1 MLALRD
7 YLGSLVCF
15 STAGFCETSLSHYI
29 IDLVRTQHHQ
39 LSFVYKFSTMS
50 VEELN
55 GSELGTKDYWEKA
68 YDREIKNYRN
78 HGDVGEIWFDEDS
91 QLRVINWI
99 MKQDEIED
107 AVRVIDLGC
116 GNGMILI
123 ELAREG
129 YTNLLGVDYSPKAVE
144 LAENIA
150 KDQELNIEYK
160 VADLMN
166 VEACKEL
173 GTFGIV
179 HDKGTYDAISLCP
192 DNPKE
197 KRSLYIETVRNM
209 MDAESLFIITSCNWT
224 EEELITSFE
233 GKFVKKCAI
242 PTPSF
247 KFGGKV
253 GSVVTSVVFK
263 KL

>member
-1 MLALRD
+1 
-7 YLGSLVCF
+7 
-15 STAGFCETSLSHYI
+15 
-29 IDLVRTQHHQ
+29 
-39 LSFVYKFSTMS
+39 MS

-55 GSELGTKDYWEKA
+55 GSELGTKEYWEQA
-68 YDREIKNYRN
+68 YEREIKNYRN

-91 QLRVINWI
+91 QIRVINWI
-99 MKQDEIED
+99 MKRDDIED
-107 AVRVIDLGC
+107 DERIIDLGC
-116 GNGMILI
+116 GNGMLLI

-144 LAENIA
+144 LAQSIA
-150 KDQELNIEYK
+150 KDQDLKIDYK

-166 VEACKEL
+166 VESCKDL
-173 GTFGIV
+173 GQFGVV

-197 KRSLYIETVRNM
+197 KRELYMESVRNIM
-209 MDAESLFIITSCNWT
+209 TEESMFIITSCNWT
-224 EEELITSFE
+224 EDELINSFL
-233 GKFVKKCAI
+233 GKFEKMCSI

-263 KL
+263 KI

>member
-1 MLALRD
+1 MATLFTAV
-7 YLGSLVCF
+7 YLNRNS
-15 STAGFCETSLSHYI
+15 I
-29 IDLVRTQHHQ
+29 N
-39 LSFVYKFSTMS
+39 MS

-55 GSELGTKDYWEKA
+55 GSELGTKEYWEQA
-68 YDREIKNYRN
+68 YEREIDNYRN

-91 QLRVINWI
+91 QIRVINWI
-99 MKQDEIED
+99 MKQDDIED
-107 AVRVIDLGC
+107 DVRIIDLGC
-116 GNGMILI
+116 GNGMLLI

-129 YTNLLGVDYSPKAVE
+129 YTNLVGVDYSPKAVE

-150 KDQELNIEYK
+150 KDQDLKIVYK

-166 VEACKEL
+166 VESCKEL
-173 GTFGIV
+173 GNFGIV

-192 DNPKE
+192 DKPKE
-197 KRSLYIETVRNM
+197 KRELYMESVRNM
-209 MDAESLFIITSCNWT
+209 MEEESIFIITSCNWT
-224 EEELITSFE
+224 EDELISSFE
-233 GKFVKKCAI
+233 GKFKKVCSI

-263 KL
+263 KA

>member
-1 MLALRD
+1 
-7 YLGSLVCF
+7 
-15 STAGFCETSLSHYI
+15 
-29 IDLVRTQHHQ
+29 
-39 LSFVYKFSTMS
+39 MS

-68 YDREIKNYRN
+68 YEREIKNYKS

-91 QLRVINWI
+91 QIRVINWI
-99 MKQDEIED
+99 MKQDDIPD
-107 AVRVIDLGC
+107 DVRVIDLGC
-116 GNGMILI
+116 GNGMLLI

-144 LAENIA
+144 LAKNIA
-150 KDQELNIEYK
+150 TDQELTIDYQ

-166 VEACKEL
+166 VESCKTL

-197 KRSLYIETVRNM
+197 KRELYIESVTNM
-209 MDAESLFIITSCNWT
+209 LDENSLFIITSCNWT
-224 EEELITSFE
+224 EDELIASFA
-233 GKFVKKCAI
+233 GKFIKKCSI

-263 KL
+263 KV

>member
-1 MLALRD
+1 
-7 YLGSLVCF
+7 
-15 STAGFCETSLSHYI
+15 
-29 IDLVRTQHHQ
+29 
-39 LSFVYKFSTMS
+39 MS

-68 YDREIKNYRN
+68 YEREIKNYKN

-99 MKQDEIED
+99 MKQDDIPD
-107 AVRVIDLGC
+107 GVRVIDLGC
-116 GNGMILI
+116 GNGMLLV

-129 YTNLLGVDYSPKAVE
+129 YTSLLGVDYSPKAVE

-150 KDQELNIEYK
+150 KDQELDIAYK

-166 VEACKEL
+166 VESCKEL
-173 GTFGIV
+173 GVYGIV

-192 DNPKE
+192 ENPKE
-197 KRSLYIETVRNM
+197 KRELYIESVRNM
-209 MDAESLFIITSCNWT
+209 MDESSLFIITSCNWT

-233 GKFVKKCAI
+233 GKFIKKCTI

-263 KL
+263 KTNVTC

>member
-1 MLALRD
+1 
-7 YLGSLVCF
+7 
-15 STAGFCETSLSHYI
+15 
-29 IDLVRTQHHQ
+29 
-39 LSFVYKFSTMS
+39 MS

-55 GSELGTKDYWEKA
+55 GSELGTKEYWEQA
-68 YDREIKNYRN
+68 YEREIKNYHN

-91 QLRVINWI
+91 QIRVINWI
-99 MKQDEIED
+99 MKQDDIED
-107 AVRVIDLGC
+107 DVRIIDLGC

-144 LAENIA
+144 LAQSIA
-150 KDQELNIEYK
+150 KDQDLKIEYK

-166 VEACKEL
+166 VESCKDL
-173 GTFGIV
+173 GVFGIV

-197 KRSLYIETVRNM
+197 KRELYMESVRNM
-209 MDAESLFIITSCNWT
+209 MDEEQSLFIITSCNWT
-224 EEELITSFE
+224 EEELIKSFE
-233 GKFVKKCAI
+233 GKFEKKCSI

-253 GSVVTSVVFK
+253 GSVVTSIVFK
-263 KL
+263 KVLEN